1 MLGNTG
7 IVIAVLALASPTALA
22 ASSQEKPQA
31 LIVRRSAIPGRVII
45 LELGLHFATAIRM
58 SEPVSSVV
66 AGDPTLFKVEHS
78 EKEPRLVF
86 VKPLS
91 LEPAQSNLLIST
103 EGGRSI
109 SLLVR
114 TSEHRPADT
123 PSNDVGPTRPVHF
136 LLDLN
141 PAAGFLI
148 EEAAETSTLIEQT
161 VPLTRAVAVPS
172 GRKLVQ
178 GLSEN
183 TLDRLL
189 AEQELANPRVMQ
201 GSPLGVS
208 ASRIYERGRHAFV
221 LFSVVNRG
229 KQTVELLPPQVQ
241 LSGVG
246 RKGNGSVEQLA
257 AVDYRLNRKKLKHG
271 ERADGVV
278 EFERPTFKH
287 SHQLYFLQIADS
299 AAVDRPS
306 LVAIDLGQSLPLK
319 EEQ

>member
-1 MLGNTG
+1 MRGKTRV
-7 IVIAVLALASPTALA
+7 VIAVLTLASPLAFA
-22 ASSQEKPQA
+22 ASGQEKPQP

-45 LELGLHFATAIRM
+45 LDLRLHFATAIRV

-66 AGDPTLFKVEHS
+66 AGDPALFKVEHS

-91 LEPAQSNLLIST
+91 LEPAQSNLLISMV
-103 EGGRSI
+103 GGRSV

-114 TSEHRPADT
+114 TEHSPT
-123 PSNDVGPTRPVHF
+123 LSNDAGPAQPVHF

-148 EEAAETSTLIEQT
+148 DEAAETSMLIEQT
-161 VPLTRAVAVPS
+161 VPLARAVAVPS
-172 GRKLVQ
+172 GGRLVP
-178 GLSEN
+178 GPTEN
-183 TLDRLL
+183 TLNQLL
-189 AEQELANPRVMQ
+189 TEQEFTNLRSVQ

-208 ASRIYERGRHAFV
+208 ASRICEIGRRIFV
-221 LFSVVNRG
+221 LFSVLNRG
-229 KQTVELLPPQVQ
+229 KQAVELLPPQVQ

-257 AVDYRLNRKKLKHG
+257 VVDYRLNRKNLKQG

-319 EEQ
+319 EDQ

>member
-1 MLGNTG
+1 MLGKAKV
-7 IVIAVLALASPTALA
+7 VIAVLALASPTALA
-22 ASSQEKPQA
+22 ASNQEKPQA
-31 LIVRRSAIPGRVII
+31 LIVRRSAIPGRVIV
-45 LELGLHFATAIRM
+45 LDLGLHFATAIRI

-66 AGDPTLFKVEHS
+66 AGDPALFKVEHS
-78 EKEPRLVF
+78 EREPRLVF

-103 EGGRSI
+103 VGGRSV

-114 TSEHRPADT
+114 TEHTPADT
-123 PSNDVGPTRPVHF
+123 NDASPARPVHF

-148 EEAAETSTLIEQT
+148 DEATETSMLIEQT
-161 VPLTRAVAVPS
+161 VPLARAVAVPLR
-172 GRKLVQ
+172 GRIEQ
-178 GLSEN
+178 GPSEN
-183 TLDRLL
+183 TLNQLL
-189 AEQELANPRVMQ
+189 TEQEFTNLRSVQ

-208 ASRIYERGRHAFV
+208 ASRIYEIGRRIFV
-221 LFSVVNRG
+221 LFSVLNRG
-229 KQTVELLPPQVQ
+229 KQTVELLTPQVQ

-246 RKGNGSVEQLA
+246 RKGNRSVEQLA
-257 AVDYRLNRKKLKHG
+257 VVDYRLNRKKLKQG

-287 SHQLYFLQIADS
+287 SHQVYLLQIADS

-319 EEQ
+319 EDQ

>member
-1 MLGNTG
+1 MLGKAKV
-7 IVIAVLALASPTALA
+7 VIAVLALASPTALA
-22 ASSQEKPQA
+22 NSNQEKPQA
-31 LIVRRSAIPGRVII
+31 LIVRRSAIPRRVIV
-45 LELGLHFATAIRM
+45 LDLGLHFATAIRM

-66 AGDPTLFKVEHS
+66 VGDPALFKVEHS
-78 EKEPRLVF
+78 EREPRLVF

-103 EGGRSI
+103 VGGRSV

-114 TSEHRPADT
+114 TEHTPADT
-123 PSNDVGPTRPVHF
+123 PSNDAGPARPVHF

-148 EEAAETSTLIEQT
+148 DEATETSMLIEQT
-161 VPLTRAVAVPS
+161 VPLAPAIAVPS
-172 GRKLVQ
+172 GGGLVP
-178 GLSEN
+178 GPTEN
-183 TLDRLL
+183 TLNQLL
-189 AEQELANPRVMQ
+189 TEQEFTNLRSVQ

-208 ASRIYERGRHAFV
+208 ASRIYEIGRRIFV
-221 LFSVVNRG
+221 LFSVLNRG
-229 KQTVELLPPQVQ
+229 KQTVELLTPQVQ

-246 RKGNGSVEQLA
+246 RKGNRSVEQLA
-257 AVDYRLNRKKLKHG
+257 VVDYRLNRKKLKQG

-287 SHQLYFLQIADS
+287 SHQVYLLQIADS

-319 EEQ
+319 EDQ

>member
-1 MLGNTG
+1 MLGKAKV
-7 IVIAVLALASPTALA
+7 VIAVLALASPAALA
-22 ASSQEKPQA
+22 ASNLEEPQA
-31 LIVRRSAIPGRVII
+31 LIVKRSAIPGRVII
-45 LELGLHFATAIRM
+45 LDLGLHFATAIRM

-78 EKEPRLVF
+78 EKEPRLVL

-103 EGGRSI
+103 VGGRSV

-114 TSEHRPADT
+114 TERRRADT
-123 PSNDVGPTRPVHF
+123 PSNDASPARPVHF
-136 LLDLN
+136 LLDLS

-148 EEAAETSTLIEQT
+148 DEAAETSMLIEET
-161 VPLTRAVAVPS
+161 VPLTKAVAVPS
-172 GRKLVQ
+172 GERLAQ
-178 GLSEN
+178 GPSEN

-189 AEQELANPRVMQ
+189 TEQEFSNLRAVQ
-201 GSPLGVS
+201 GFPLGVS
-208 ASRIYERGRHAFV
+208 TSRIYEIGRRALV
-221 LFSVVNRG
+221 LFSVLNRS
-229 KQTVELLPPQVQ
+229 KQTVELLAPQVQ

-246 RKGNGSVEQLA
+246 RKGDGSVEQLA
-257 AVDYRLNRKKLKHG
+257 VVDYRLNRKKLKSG
-271 ERADGVV
+271 ERADGVI
-278 EFERPTFKH
+278 EFERPSFKH

-306 LVAIDLGQSLPLK
+306 LVPIDLGQSLTLK

>member
-7 IVIAVLALASPTALA
+7 VVIAVLALVSPTALA
-22 ASSQEKPQA
+22 ASSQEKPRV
-31 LIVRRSAIPGRVII
+31 LIVRRSAVPGRVII

-66 AGDPTLFKVEHS
+66 AGDPTLFKVEYS

-103 EGGRSI
+103 VGGRTV

-114 TSEHRPADT
+114 TEHTPADT
-123 PSNDVGPTRPVHF
+123 PSNDAGTARPVHF

-148 EEAAETSTLIEQT
+148 DEEAETSMLIEQT

-172 GRKLVQ
+172 RGMLVQ
-178 GLSEN
+178 GRSEN

-189 AEQELANPRVMQ
+189 TEQEFANLRALQ
-201 GSPLGVS
+201 GSLLAVS

-221 LFSVVNRG
+221 LFSVVNRV

-257 AVDYRLNRKKLKHG
+257 VVDYRLNRKKLKQG

-299 AAVDRPS
+299 AAVDHPS
-306 LVAIDLGQSLPLK
+306 LVPIDLGQSLP
-319 EEQ
+319 